1 MAVVYINYNMC
12 ADLDCCVLYQRLFAI
27 TKAKSLLLLFE
38 VGVYL
43 TCSFTSLFLHSSV
56 QSSSMCM
63 FCSFCIHLSSLH
75 PCVCFVLSAF
85 ICPVFIHVYVLF
97 FLHSSVQSSSMCM
110 FCSFCIHLSSLHPC
124 VCFVLSAFICP
135 VFIHVYVLFFLHS
148 SVQSSSMCM
157 FCSFRRG
164 LCHGG
169 IIIRYCT
176 ACTCSAV

>member
-63 FCSFCIHLSSLH
+63 FCSFCIHLSSPH
-75 PCVCFVLSAF
+75 PCVCFVLSGEA
-85 ICPVFIHVYVLF
+85 CVTVV
-97 FLHSSVQSSSMCM
+97 SSSGIVLLVLVLQFSM
-110 FCSFCIHLSSLHPC
+110 FWRMENL
-124 VCFVLSAFICP
+124 
-135 VFIHVYVLFFLHS
+135 
-148 SVQSSSMCM
+148 
-157 FCSFRRG
+157 
-164 LCHGG
+164 G
-169 IIIRYCT
+169 I
-176 ACTCSAV
+176 SEG